1 MNHSLIKEIE
11 EHYRADERV
20 RQRSI
25 AEPHNTDIA
34 AEVWEQDKETIRFVE
49 YVLQQ
54 YGWPGY
60 SLVGKE
66 GSHQFWLLVQHT
78 DQALDVQQRALTL
91 LQRAVQSGDASTVDE
106 AYLTDRVLQNEGKRQ
121 QYGTQFVIDEKQ
133 LCLYPVQDE
142 KNLAERRSAVG
153 LPPLEEEWKRLE
165 EEYKNLLK

>member
-1 MNHSLIKEIE
+1 
-11 EHYRADERV
+11 
-20 RQRSI
+20 
-25 AEPHNTDIA
+25 
-34 AEVWEQDKETIRFVE
+34 
-49 YVLQQ
+49 
-54 YGWPGY
+54 
-60 SLVGKE
+60 
-66 GSHQFWLLVQHT
+66 
-78 DQALDVQQRALTL
+78 
-91 LQRAVQSGDASTVDE
+91 VQSGDASTVDE